1 MKTLLIT
8 TVIVAFASLT
18 SVQAGDAK
26 TCPDAA
32 KAAKVASCGSCCPSA
47 KTTVATADSQ
57 AKGAT
62 QLMAKR

>member
-8 TVIVAFASLT
+8 TIIVAFASLT

-32 KAAKVASCGSCCPSA
+32 KAAKASSCASSCSA
-47 KTTVATADSQ
+47 KATVAKADSQ